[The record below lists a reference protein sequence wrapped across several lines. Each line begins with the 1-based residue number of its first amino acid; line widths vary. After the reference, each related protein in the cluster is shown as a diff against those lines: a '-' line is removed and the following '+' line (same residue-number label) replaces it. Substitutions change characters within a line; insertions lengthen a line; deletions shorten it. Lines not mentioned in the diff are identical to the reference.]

1 MSFTVTLA
9 GRDESFPVEMGTPIL
24 DAALEAG
31 IAFPYSCRAGNCSS
45 CKSHLLAGE
54 IEMMDY
60 SEFAL
65 SASERAEG
73 IILACRAVPWSDC
86 TVEVL
91 DAEELVLHP
100 GRQLACRVRA
110 IERATHDIVI
120 LRLAI
125 ESGGPMEYEPGQYA
139 RVTFPGLP
147 ARDFS
152 MATPHRP
159 DELEFH
165 LRCVPGGV
173 VSGYVAERAQLGDVV
188 RVSGPFGT
196 AYLRERH
203 AGPVILAG
211 GGTGLAPVLAMLDAL
226 VASGVERRIDVYVG
240 ARAERD
246 LYAHD
251 RLAAAERAGVTVHRV
266 LSEPDAVSPHRTG
279 FLADALRA
287 DALDLAGVK
296 VYLAGPPVMVDT
308 CIAAL
313 ESRGVARRDMHADAF
328 YAAPPAAATA

>member
-9 GRDESFPVEMGTPIL
+9 GRNESFPVEMGTPIL
-24 DAALEAG
+24 DGALAAGVAY
-31 IAFPYSCRAGNCSS
+31 PYSCRAGNCSS
-45 CKSHLLAGE
+45 CKSQLIDGE

-65 SASERAEG
+65 GASERAEG

-100 GRQLACRVRA
+100 QRQLACTVRA

-120 LRLAI
+120 LRLGIAG
-125 ESGGPMEYEPGQYA
+125 GGPMEYEPGQYA
-139 RVTFPGLP
+139 RITFPGLP
-147 ARDFS
+147 PRDFS

-173 VSGYVAERAQLGDVV
+173 VSGYVAERAALGDAV
-188 RVSGPFGT
+188 RVEGPFGT

-203 AGPVILAG
+203 AGPVVLAG
-211 GGTGLAPVLAMLDAL
+211 GGTGLAPMLAMLDAL
-226 VASGVERRIDVYVG
+226 LSGGVERRIDVYVG

-246 LYAHD
+246 LYAHE

-266 LSEPDAVSPHRTG
+266 LSEPGIATAHRTG
-279 FLADALRA
+279 FLADALRD
-287 DALDLAGVK
+287 DALDLAGLK
-296 VYLAGPPVMVDT
+296 VYLAGPPVMVET

-313 ESRGVARRDMHADAF
+313 EARGVARRDMHADAF
-328 YAAPPAAATA
+328 YAATPAGATA

>member
-1 MSFTVTLA
+1 VSFTVTLA
-9 GRDESFPVEMGTPIL
+9 GRDESFSVEMGTPIL

-31 IAFPYSCRAGNCSS
+31 IAYPYSCRAGNCST
-45 CKSHLLAGE
+45 CKTHLIDGD
-54 IEMMDY
+54 IEMMEY

-65 SASERAEG
+65 SESERAEG

-100 GRQLACRVRA
+100 ERQLACTVRA
-110 IERATHDIVI
+110 IERATHDVVI
-120 LRLAI
+120 LRLGI
-125 ESGGPMEYEPGQYA
+125 TGGGPMTYEPGQYA

-147 ARDFS
+147 PRDFS
-152 MATPHRP
+152 MATAHRP

-173 VSGYVAERAQLGDVV
+173 VSGYVADRAQLGDAV
-188 RVSGPFGT
+188 RVEGPFGT

-203 AGPVILAG
+203 AGPVVLAG
-211 GGTGLAPVLAMLDAL
+211 GGTGLAPMLAMLDAL
-226 VASGVERRIDVYVG
+226 RASGIERRIDVYVG
-240 ARAERD
+240 MRAERD
-246 LYAHD
+246 LYAHE
-251 RLAAAERAGVTVHRV
+251 RLAAAEAAGVTVHRV
-266 LSEPDAVSPHRTG
+266 LSEPDGATTHRTG
-279 FLADALRA
+279 YLADALR
-287 DALDLAGVK
+287 DDPLDLAGVK

-313 ESRGVARRDMHADAF
+313 EARGVPRRDMHADAF
-328 YAAPPAAATA
+328 YAATPAGATR

>member
-1 MSFTVTLA
+1 VSFTVTLA

-24 DAALEAG
+24 DAALAAG
-31 IAFPYSCRAGNCSS
+31 VAFPYSCRAGNCSS

-91 DAEELVLHP
+91 DSEELVLHP

-211 GGTGLAPVLAMLDAL
+211 GGTGLAPMLAMLDAL
-226 VASGVERRIDVYVG
+226 VAAGVERRIDVYVG
-240 ARAERD
+240 ARAQRD

-251 RLAAAERAGVTVHRV
+251 RLAAAERAGVTIHRV
-266 LSEPDAVSPHRTG
+266 LSEPDGATPHRTG
-279 FLADALRA
+279 FLADALRT

-313 ESRGVARRDMHADAF
+313 EARGVARRDMHADAF

>member
-1 MSFTVTLA
+1 MSFTVTIA
-9 GRDESFPVEMGTPIL
+9 GRDEAFPVEMGTPIL
-24 DAALEAG
+24 DAALAAG
-31 IAFPYSCRAGNCSS
+31 VAFPYSCRAGNCSS
-45 CKSHLLAGE
+45 CKTHLVAGE

-65 SASERAEG
+65 SESERAEG

-86 TVEVL
+86 TVEIL

-100 GRQLACRVRA
+100 ERQLACTVSG
-110 IERATHDIVI
+110 IERATHDVVI
-120 LRLAI
+120 LRLTV

-147 ARDFS
+147 PRDFS

-173 VSGYVAERAQLGDVV
+173 VSGYVAGNAQLGDRV

-196 AYLRERH
+196 AYLRGRH
-203 AGPVILAG
+203 AGPVVLAG
-211 GGTGLAPVLAMLDAL
+211 GGTGLAPMLAMLDAL
-226 VASGVERRIDVYVG
+226 LASGVERRIDVYVG

-246 LYAHD
+246 LYAHEH
-251 RLAAAERAGVTVHRV
+251 LAAAERAGARVHRV
-266 LSEPDAVSPHRTG
+266 LSEPDGETSHRSG
-279 FLADALRA
+279 YLADALRS
-287 DALDLAGVK
+287 DALDLDDVK
-296 VYLAGPPVMVDT
+296 VYLAGPPIMVDT

-313 ESRGVARRDMHADAF
+313 EARGVPRRDMHADAF
-328 YAAPPAAATA
+328 YAATPAGAGA

>member
-1 MSFTVTLA
+1 VSFTVTLA
-9 GRDESFPVEMGTPIL
+9 GRGETFPVEMGTPIL
-24 DAALEAG
+24 DGALAAG
-31 IAFPYSCRAGNCSS
+31 IAYPYSCRAGNCSS
-45 CKSHLLAGE
+45 CKSHLVDGE

-65 SASERAEG
+65 SESERAEG

-91 DAEELVLHP
+91 DEEELVLHP
-100 GRQLACRVRA
+100 GRQLACTVRA

-120 LRLAI
+120 LRLAVA
-125 ESGGPMEYEPGQYA
+125 SGGPMNYEPGQYA
-139 RVTFPGLP
+139 RLTFPGLP
-147 ARDFS
+147 PRDFS
-152 MATPHRP
+152 MAAPYRP

-165 LRCVPGGV
+165 LRCVPDGV
-173 VSGYVAERAQLGDVV
+173 VSGYVAERAQIGDPV
-188 RVSGPFGT
+188 RVEGPFGT

-211 GGTGLAPVLAMLDAL
+211 GGTGLAPMLAMLDAL
-226 VASGVERRIDVYVG
+226 LASGIERRIDIYVG

-251 RLAAAERAGVTVHRV
+251 RLAAAERAGVAVQRV
-266 LSEPDAVSPHRTG
+266 LSEPDGTTTHRTG
-279 FLADALRA
+279 FLADALRD
-287 DALDLAGVK
+287 DALDLTGAK

-308 CIAAL
+308 CIAVL
-313 ESRGVARRDMHADAF
+313 EARGVPRRDMHADAF
-328 YAAPPAAATA
+328 YAATPAGATV

>member
-1 MSFTVTLA
+1 MSFTVTIA
-9 GRDESFPVEMGTPIL
+9 GRNETFPVEMGTPIL
-24 DAALEAG
+24 DAALAAG
-31 IAFPYSCRAGNCSS
+31 VAFPYSCRAGNCSS
-45 CKSHLLAGE
+45 CKSHLVSGE

-65 SASERAEG
+65 GESERAEG

-86 TVEVL
+86 TVEIL

-100 GRQLACRVRA
+100 ERQLACTVRS
-110 IERATHDIVI
+110 IERATHDIVV
-120 LRLAI
+120 LRLAV

-147 ARDFS
+147 PRDFS

-173 VSGYVAERAQLGDVV
+173 VSGYVAGNAQVGDRV

-196 AYLRERH
+196 AYLRGQH
-203 AGPVILAG
+203 AGPVVLAG
-211 GGTGLAPVLAMLDAL
+211 GGTGLAPMLAMLDAL
-226 VASGVERRIDVYVG
+226 LASGVQRRIDVYVG

-246 LYAHD
+246 LYAHE
-251 RLAAAERAGVTVHRV
+251 RLVAAERAGARVHRV
-266 LSEPDAVSPHRTG
+266 LSEPDGATAYRG
-279 FLADALRA
+279 GYLADALRD
-287 DALDLAGVK
+287 DALDLADLK

-313 ESRGVARRDMHADAF
+313 EARGVPRRDMHADAF
-328 YAAPPAAATA
+328 YAAAPAGATA

>member
-9 GRDESFPVEMGTPIL
+9 GRGESFPVEMGTPIL
-24 DAALEAG
+24 DAALAAG
-31 IAFPYSCRAGNCSS
+31 IAYPYSCRAGNCSS
-45 CKSHLLAGE
+45 CKSHLVEGE

-65 SASERAEG
+65 STSERAEG

-100 GRQLACRVRA
+100 GRQLACTVTA

-120 LRLAI
+120 LRLRIA
-125 ESGGPMEYEPGQYA
+125 SGGPMVYEPGQYA

-152 MATPHRP
+152 MATPHRL

-173 VSGYVAERAQLGDVV
+173 VSGYVAERAQIGDSV
-188 RVSGPFGT
+188 RVEGPFGT

-211 GGTGLAPVLAMLDAL
+211 GGTGLAPMLAMLDAL
-226 VASGVERRIDVYVG
+226 LGSGVERRIDVYVG

-246 LYAHD
+246 LYAHE
-251 RLAAAERAGVTVHRV
+251 RLGIAERAGVTVHRV
-266 LSEPDAVSPHRTG
+266 LSEPDGATAHRTG
-279 FLADALRA
+279 YLADALRS
-287 DALDLAGVK
+287 DALDLDGVK

-313 ESRGVARRDMHADAF
+313 EARGVPRRDMHADAF
-328 YAAPPAAATA
+328 YAATPTGATV